1 MYPALVFISLICVLF
16 QFDPIQTWVVWDQTA
31 IANGQ
36 WWRIVTG
43 NFSHT
48 NLSHLA
54 MNLAGLWVICFVFQP
69 SRIRILAYL
78 FLISVFTGAGLLLT
92 DMQSYVG
99 LSGTLHGLFGAFA
112 LTEALTGRRSSWLL
126 VGGLVAKIAW
136 EQLMGPSATTGA
148 LINARVAIEAHLIGA
163 IGGLLLAWVKVKR
176 RI

>member
-1 MYPALVFISLICVLF
+1 M
-16 QFDPIQTWVVWDQTA
+16 
-31 IANGQ
+31 
-36 WWRIVTG
+36 
-43 NFSHT
+43 
-48 NLSHLA
+48 
-54 MNLAGLWVICFVFQP
+54 
-69 SRIRILAYL
+69 
-78 FLISVFTGAGLLLT
+78 LT

-136 EQLMGPSATTGA
+136 EQFMGFCYDGT